1 MSTNAGPDHKPNAE
15 LRAEDIAAL
24 GELLGGIVQARLPI
38 EAGLAAVGAQWPGR
52 AGDAVRQLMARLQQ
66 GQSLERALTELG
78 SSLPIEFAALVRA
91 GQHSGRLPEM
101 LDDLAR
107 LARLRQESRRLA
119 VVSMIYPLI
128 VALVASLL
136 GLFVFTRVLPVLVRM
151 MLDFRID
158 LPNWLLS
165 VGRLSER
172 VSQPLTPV
180 VWAGLVAVGLLVVV
194 LATYRMGHLAEKHA
208 ERIPLLGKAWRDA
221 RLAYWSDL
229 MAVLLEHGTPEAEA
243 VELAAQVSGLPQM
256 IQRMGAVTTLLRA
269 GHQPTLDDW
278 KRAGVPVLGAWA
290 VTWPGPAGD
299 RVSTLR
305 LMAQS
310 YARQARDRMILTT
323 SLMPVLALVLIG
335 GLFTLVYGMILFL
348 PLTTLYRSLS

>member
-1 MSTNAGPDHKPNAE
+1 MSANTGPGHKPITE

-24 GELLGGIVQARLPI
+24 GELLGGIVRARLPL
-38 EAGLAAVGAQWPGR
+38 EAGLAAVGADWPGR
-52 AGDAVRQLMARLQQ
+52 AGDAVRQLIARLQE
-66 GQSLERALTELG
+66 GQSLEFALADLG
-78 SSLPIEFAALVRA
+78 SSLPGEFSALVRA

-101 LDDLAR
+101 LDDLTR

-119 VVSMIYPLI
+119 VVSMIYPMI

-136 GLFVFTRVLPVLVRM
+136 GLFVFTRVLPVLVQM

-158 LPNWLLS
+158 LPDWLLS
-165 VGRLSER
+165 VGTLSER
-172 VSQPLTPV
+172 VSRPLTPL
-180 VWAGLVAVGLLVVV
+180 VWAALVGGGLLVVV
-194 LATYRMGHLAEKHA
+194 VVTYRMGHLAEKHA
-208 ERIPLLGKAWRDA
+208 ERVPLLGKAWRDA

-243 VELAAQVSGLPQM
+243 VELAARVSGQPQM
-256 IQRMGAVTTLLRA
+256 IERMSVLTTLLRT
-269 GHQPTLDDW
+269 GHQPTVDDW
-278 KRAGVPVLGAWA
+278 KKAGVPVLGAWA
-290 VTWPGPAGD
+290 VTWPGPVGD

-323 SLMPVLALVLIG
+323 SLLPVLALVLIG
-335 GLFTLVYGMILFL
+335 GLFTLVYGMILFV